1 MSTAPGTITSYDW
14 SYGITTMLPQTT
26 TSPVLDQP
34 PFNCSLIPAGPYPPG
49 QQSLT
54 MTVKLKIRD
63 SNGNTS
69 AEVVDNGV
77 RLLPKG
83 VCGYP

>member
-1 MSTAPGTITSYDW
+1 M
-14 SYGITTMLPQTT
+14 
-26 TSPVLDQP
+26 
-34 PFNCSLIPAGPYPPG
+34 GPYPMG

-54 MTVKLKIRD
+54 MTVKLKIHD

-83 VCGYP
+83 VCGYN